1 MSRLHDLLEEVRE
14 LEERIADEISHD
26 AEQFGY
32 QIKRGRVSFENEIA
46 SHHKALAKRLKTYFS
61 ECSFLGLVVAPVVYG
76 LIVPVVIFDIF
87 IWFYQ
92 MICFPVYGLPKVKR
106 SDYIVFDRHH
116 LKYLNFI
123 ERFNC
128 VYCSYANGFIAFAQ
142 EVAARS
148 EQYWCPIK
156 HARCLKSTHSRYRD
170 FIAYGDIEDYKIKLD
185 NLRNELIDRQETTA

>member
-1 MSRLHDLLEEVRE
+1 MSRLQELLEEIRD
-14 LEERIADEISHD
+14 LEERMADQISRE

-32 QIKRGRVSFENEIA
+32 TIKRGRISFENGIVKQ
-46 SHHKALAKRLKTYFS
+46 HKALAKHIKQYLS
-61 ECSFLGLVVAPVVYG
+61 ECSFLGLVVAPVVYC
-76 LIVPVVIFDIF
+76 LIVPVLIFDIF

-106 SDYIVFDRHH
+106 SDYIVFDRHQ
-116 LKYLNFI
+116 LKYLNII

-128 VYCSYANGFIAFAQ
+128 VYCSYANGFIAFVQ

-156 HARCLKSTHSRYRD
+156 HAKRLKGTHARYHD
-170 FIAYGDIEDYKIKLD
+170 FIAYGDIEGYKIKLD
-185 NLRNELIDRQETTA
+185 NLRNELTNR